1 MFQKAE
7 IEINKI
13 DLVDIIVTSDI
24 PIDGP
29 PDWGDWEEPTGE

>member
-7 IEINKI
+7 IEIHDL

-24 PIDGP
+24 SIEGP
-29 PDWGDWEEPTGE
+29 PDWGDWEEQTGE